1 MTAEIRDPEFARF
14 IDELSNALSIGA
26 SSFALRV
33 LLSITMSAVAAYD
46 ALATPEPGLVDRA
59 SRGFA
64 L

>member
-1 MTAEIRDPEFARF
+1 MTTESKDLEFARF
-14 IDELSNALSIGA
+14 VDELSNSLSISA

-33 LLSITMSAVAAYD
+33 LVSIAMSAVAAYD

-64 L
+64 M

>member
-14 IDELSNALSIGA
+14 VDELSSSLSIGA

-33 LLSITMSAVAAYD
+33 LVSIAMTAVAAYD

-64 L
+64 V